1 MKNPL
6 KDLMNKRNWTYADLS
21 SVGQVSMS
29 TIYKIREGESKKI
42 HKNIIDLVEAIGED
56 PDKFKKDYR
65 EFRKNKRKR
74 LLRQ

>member
-6 KDLMNKRNWTYADLS
+6 KELMKERGWTYADLS
-21 SVGQVSMS
+21 SVGQISMS

-42 HKNIIDLVEAIGED
+42 HKNIINLVEAIGED
-56 PDKFKKDYR
+56 PEKFKKDYR
-65 EFRKNKRKR
+65 EFRKDKRKR